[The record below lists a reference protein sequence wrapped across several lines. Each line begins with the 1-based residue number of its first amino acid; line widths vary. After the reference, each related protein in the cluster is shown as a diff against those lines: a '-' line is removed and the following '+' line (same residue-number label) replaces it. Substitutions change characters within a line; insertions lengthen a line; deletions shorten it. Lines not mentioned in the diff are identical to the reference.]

1 MIQYIDSLYKNEE
14 HRTIYSSYYKN
25 KTVRYDGPSRAFLR
39 EEKGVGVT
47 ILSFE
52 SEEDRKKYSEFWKN
66 NSGMNKAKN
75 CQLGNHLSTMPKTT
89 FKKVYEN
96 GIGMNHKGKA
106 E

>member
-1 MIQYIDSLYKNEE
+1 
-14 HRTIYSSYYKN
+14 
-25 KTVRYDGPSRAFLR
+25 
-39 EEKGVGVT
+39 
-47 ILSFE
+47 
-52 SEEDRKKYSEFWKN
+52 
-66 NSGMNKAKN
+66 MNKAKN